1 MKRRGEAMSKEN
13 AEPLAKLLGLL
24 FKAHPWHGVSIGDDA
39 PEVVTAYIEIVPTDT
54 VKYEMDK
61 ATGILAIDRPQRFS
75 NVCPAPYGLVPQT
88 YCGERVAD
96 LFSKRSGRLG
106 IIGDGDPLDICV
118 LTEKDISH
126 SDILLRAVPI
136 GGLSMIDGDEADDKI
151 VAVMNDDVAYGGWQD
166 IKDIPRAVIDRLQH
180 YFLTYKNAPGALKSK
195 TEITQVYGREEA
207 LSVIRASH
215 EDYLRRFPDIE
226 GRLLAALDR

>member
-1 MKRRGEAMSKEN
+1 MSKES

-61 ATGILAIDRPQRFS
+61 TTGILKIDRPQRFS
-75 NVCPAPYGLVPQT
+75 NVCPSPYGLVPQT

-106 IIGDGDPLDICV
+106 IRGDGDPLDICV
-118 LTEKDISH
+118 LSEKVISH
-126 SDILLRAVPI
+126 SDILLKAVPI
-136 GGLSMIDGDEADDKI
+136 GGLSMIDGDDADDKI
-151 VAVMNDDVAYGGWQD
+151 IAVMKDDVAYGNWQD
-166 IKDIPRAVIDRLQH
+166 ITDCPRPVIDRLQH

-195 TEITQVYGREEA
+195 TEITQIYEREEA
-207 LSVIRASH
+207 LNVIRASH
-215 EDYLRRFPDIE
+215 EDYLRLFPDIE
-226 GRLLAALDR
+226 GRLLAALRSR